1 MKGVCLLQ
9 RKGIKMKR
17 KQPCPLR
24 VLSGSV
30 VSEGISSDPGLGVV
44 PRLRTNLPDQEALMR
59 LDTDPLLMPSL
70 RSVNL
75 TPVPLLL
82 ASFCMGSGWM
92 SPNHRF

>member
-9 RKGIKMKR
+9 RKWIKMKR

-44 PRLRTNLPDQEALMR
+44 LRLRTNLPDQEALMR